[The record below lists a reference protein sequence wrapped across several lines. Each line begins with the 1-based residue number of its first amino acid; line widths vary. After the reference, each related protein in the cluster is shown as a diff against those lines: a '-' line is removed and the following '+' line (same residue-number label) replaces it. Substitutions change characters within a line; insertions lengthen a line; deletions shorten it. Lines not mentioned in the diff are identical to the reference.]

1 MLKRWAAVTICLL
14 AIWAVSLER
23 TYAWLG
29 LQSAYVEHWQSLG
42 LHPLGFDFTS
52 NARGDVRWQL
62 ISQDGFGAT
71 IQAEPDG
78 LHVQPVQSD
87 FELRLNLGGA
97 RLIPAQVNAL
107 LLEVRA
113 QPQSP
118 NGALPKFSL
127 AVHADV
133 DDPGWIAELPKLDLA
148 GDPSMSHQAKSNHA
162 INLNNLEFKRE
173 PGRLSVACWTELP
186 TLTHLRLYG
195 NSPDKGAFTLAT
207 VAFKAS
213 QKIAT
218 AELTGLRPEALLQAF
233 DAARLGASSAV
244 AAVAVTA
251 YRGPW
256 LAPIVQMWI
265 SVVCLSLGFVLLG
278 FEFASELPK
287 RRACARALLVP
298 AIFLP
303 ILTMLWGNVDWPVD
317 IQAALFDTGRAA
329 KAALAPQWFVLMLGL
344 GLAIGYRCIRTPPR
358 STRFKFDAEAKSAWV
373 SCAVPTGAAAL
384 VLILAFTAVPGRL
397 AFAPQHFGLMLALK
411 YLAFAAFQQW
421 LLQTLVWTNLRRA
434 ALARWAAVKLSAL
447 LFALLHTPNFMLM
460 LLCFAGALFWCGHY
474 AKYRRLL
481 PLILS
486 HAFLGFLCVSV
497 IPKSVLRSADIGVSY
512 FLK

>member
-1 MLKRWAAVTICLL
+1 MLKRWAAVAICLL
-14 AIWAVSLER
+14 AIWAISLER

-29 LQSAYVEHWQSLG
+29 LQSAYVERWQSLG
-42 LHPLGFDFTS
+42 MHPLGFDFTS
-52 NARGDVRWQL
+52 TARGDVLWQL
-62 ISQDGFGAT
+62 IGQGGFGANVKA
-71 IQAEPDG
+71 QPDG
-78 LHVQPVQSD
+78 MHVQPVQSG
-87 FELRLNLGGA
+87 FELRLNLAGA
-97 RLIPAQVNAL
+97 RLMPAQVNAL
-107 LLEVRA
+107 LLDVRA
-113 QPQSP
+113 QS

-148 GDPSMSHQAKSNHA
+148 GDPSMSNQA
-162 INLNNLEFKRE
+162 INLDNLEFKRE
-173 PGRLSVACWTELP
+173 PARLSVARWTELP
-186 TLTHLRLYG
+186 ALTHIRLYG
-195 NSPDKGAFTLAT
+195 SSPDKDAFTLVT
-207 VAFKAS
+207 VAFKAT
-213 QKIAT
+213 QKITT
-218 AELTGLRPEALLQAF
+218 AELTGLRPEALLKAF
-233 DAARLGASSAV
+233 DAARPGASGAV
-244 AAVAVTA
+244 TAIAGTA

-265 SVVCLSLGFVLLG
+265 SVICLCFACALMG
-278 FEFASELPK
+278 FEFASEIPK
-287 RRACARALLVP
+287 HRARARAVLVP
-298 AIFLP
+298 AIFFP
-303 ILTMLWGNVDWPVD
+303 IVTMLWGNVDWPVD
-317 IQAALFDTGRAA
+317 IQAALAQ
-329 KAALAPQWFVLMLGL
+329 QWFVLMLGL

-358 STRFKFDAEAKSAWV
+358 LTGFNFDAGTKAAWV

-384 VLILAFTAVPGRL
+384 VLVLAFTAIPVRL
-397 AFAPQHFGLMLALK
+397 EFAPQHFGLSLALK

-434 ALARWAAVKLSAL
+434 ALARWTAMLLSAF